1 MQFAKSHK
9 YKKGKD
15 LGREKCKKVKSS
27 RTYFCML
34 MDHNVA
40 KPFVKSH
47 DVYKHD
53 ATSRDTWNFKKKC
66 NAQVVEIAKL
76 KYEKLI
82 SN

>member
-34 MDHNVA
+34 MDQNG
-40 KPFVKSH
+40 
-47 DVYKHD
+47 
-53 ATSRDTWNFKKKC
+53 
-66 NAQVVEIAKL
+66 AKL
-76 KYEKLI
+76 LLSRMMFKNMMRLHEI
-82 SN
+82 HEI